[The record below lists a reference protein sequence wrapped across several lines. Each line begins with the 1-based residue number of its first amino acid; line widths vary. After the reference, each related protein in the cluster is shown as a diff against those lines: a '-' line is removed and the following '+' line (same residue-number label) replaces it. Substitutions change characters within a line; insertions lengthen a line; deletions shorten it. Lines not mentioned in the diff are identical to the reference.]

1 MCCFGVLGVRSLLGQ
16 DSCMGGKG
24 LKLIQVMVCV
34 GGGHTA
40 GAALG
45 SLHGGWE
52 GHTAGAAWA
61 HCMTGWGEAH

>member
-1 MCCFGVLGVRSLLGQ
+1 
-16 DSCMGGKG
+16 MGGKG

-61 HCMTGWGEAH
+61 HCMTGWGEAHRMWDGGGGGAYYMRG